1 MLQGYISRKH
11 WKKKRKITNMLVFIY
26 IENQDVPIT
35 KLLKPMDIDWYIKKI
50 TSLYTAVSTI
60 KQKCVST
67 NQRILFK
74 ISMKRR
80 HPKIKWGEEKIYK
93 ILGTVQFTIFNLI
106 T

>member
-1 MLQGYISRKH
+1 
-11 WKKKRKITNMLVFIY
+11 MLVLIY

-50 TSLYTAVSTI
+50 TGFYTAVSTI
-60 KQKCVST
+60 KQKSIST

-80 HPKIKWGEEKIYK
+80 HPKIKWGKEKIYK
-93 ILGTVQFTIFNLI
+93 ILGTVQFTIFILI